1 MNNEAFTRGFF
12 KAAVDSGLDPIQA
25 AVLPKQASGAMIGTG
40 MGALNGA
47 LEGGAA
53 GLWPG
58 ALIGGLYRAAKEANK
73 PRAERDYVPAIL
85 GGVGKG
91 ALIGG
96 GVGAGLGAGGGVLG
110 AAGDRIGQQSIMPDA
125 RVY

>member
-1 MNNEAFTRGFF
+1 MNNEAFNRGFF

-58 ALIGGLYRAAKEANK
+58 ALIGG
-73 PRAERDYVPAIL
+73 
-85 GGVGKG
+85 
-91 ALIGG
+91 